1 MFFFNKCDFFSW
13 MRTTFV
19 LTHSLPCTKM
29 FVLCING
36 RFSLVLEDE
45 MVYRQYP
52 LKNVSFK
59 SPIYNNHTHTHTHAR
74 AREPF
79 NLYLLEHVR
88 ANVVY
93 LATEP
98 SIHLRRASDS
108 ESSNLPVT
116 SPLIISSNT
125 ESSA

>member
-1 MFFFNKCDFFSW
+1 MENNRVSCSIQSCF
-13 MRTTFV
+13 
-19 LTHSLPCTKM
+19 
-29 FVLCING
+29 
-36 RFSLVLEDE
+36 
-45 MVYRQYP
+45 YRETIY
-52 LKNVSFK
+52 L
-59 SPIYNNHTHTHTHAR
+59 YNNHTHTHTHAR